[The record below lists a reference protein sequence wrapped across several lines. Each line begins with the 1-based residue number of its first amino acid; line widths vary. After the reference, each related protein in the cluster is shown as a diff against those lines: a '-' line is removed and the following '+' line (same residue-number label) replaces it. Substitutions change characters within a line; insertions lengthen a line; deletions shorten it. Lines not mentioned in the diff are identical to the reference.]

1 MTAGADILVLKE
13 AAAMV
18 DFFLAEHSEHGGGNG
33 ELLFSVVNGE
43 ATVTGYEGEPVS
55 IVIPDFFGCYPV
67 TELRDNAFC
76 NCATLKEICISQNV
90 RKIGHHCFYACSHL
104 KRAELP
110 AGLIEIGAGCFCGC
124 DRLVDIELPEML
136 KALPESCF
144 RACLSL
150 EELTLPKGLESIGG
164 LCFSDCEKLSRVNVG
179 ESIGSI
185 GDGAFFMCP
194 ELTDIYLPPACESI
208 GFRAL
213 GYGCSGI
220 ELTKNDELRITG
232 ERGSAAQKYA
242 LENGFLFSER
252 KEAAEAFASVSYVLK
267 SNADMHELILSGAIV
282 LAAFTAVV
290 IRCFIL
296 HKRK

>member
-1 MTAGADILVLKE
+1 
-13 AAAMV
+13 MV
-18 DFFLAEHSEHGGGNG
+18 DFFLAERSEHGGESG
-33 ELLFSVVNGE
+33 ELLFSVVNDE
-43 ATVTGYEGEPVS
+43 ATVTGYKGEPIS

-104 KRAELP
+104 ERAELP
-110 AGLIEIGAGCFCGC
+110 AELSEIGAGCFCGC
-124 DRLVDIELPEML
+124 DRLADIELSETL

-150 EELTLPKGLESIGG
+150 EELTLPKGLESIGE
-164 LCFSDCEKLSRVNVG
+164 LCFSDCEKLSRVTVG
-179 ESIGSI
+179 ENMGSIGS
-185 GDGAFFMCP
+185 GAFFMCP
-194 ELTDIYLPPACESI
+194 ELVNIYLPSACEKI
-208 GFRAL
+208 GAQAL
-213 GYGCSGI
+213 GYDCNGN

-232 ERGSAAQKYA
+232 VRGSAAQKYA
-242 LENGFLFSER
+242 FENGFLFFER
-252 KEAAEAFASVSYVLK
+252 EEAAEAFASVSSVGK
-267 SNADMHELILSGAIV
+267 SNADMHEHIFSGAVV

-296 HKRK
+296 HKWK